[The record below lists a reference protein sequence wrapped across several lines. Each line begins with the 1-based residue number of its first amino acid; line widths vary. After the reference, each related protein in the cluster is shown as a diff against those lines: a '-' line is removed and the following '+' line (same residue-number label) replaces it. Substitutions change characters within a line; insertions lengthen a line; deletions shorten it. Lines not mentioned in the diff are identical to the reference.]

1 MALKPSDVLDRLPSA
16 SELLEKPPIR
26 ALADRWNRSV
36 VASGVRSFLDEL
48 RNDWDRRSGDWNLPS
63 LRELAE
69 RAARHVVALQQ
80 ARLRPTINATGTFIG
95 PEFAAS
101 PLADD
106 ALDRMV
112 AFGGGFMPRAAM
124 NSDAAAVL
132 CRLTGA
138 EAATVVSSYAGAV
151 WLTVATLAEGQG
163 AKEVIVARG
172 EVGDVD
178 SNCSLAT
185 LVKAAGAALR
195 EIGSV
200 NRVSAAEFE
209 AAVSPATSAIVRAAT
224 DDYRVQGHCETAELE
239 ALVGLARD
247 CELPLVEL
255 AGAAPLI
262 RGLPE
267 IGESVT
273 SLAASVATG
282 VNLVI
287 GHGDG
292 LVGGPAC
299 GIILGTRA
307 LVARIEAHPMFAA
320 WRADAATISALH
332 ATLLNYDDRERLVQS
347 VPLFQLLATSVENLR
362 QRAERM
368 APQLALAADVEIATP
383 VPTTSSFGLAR
394 IVDDAMPSY
403 GVALT
408 PKDGNLDALDSRMR
422 NASSPI
428 IARREV
434 ARLVIDL
441 RTVLPRQDQRI
452 VEQIARSE
460 RPNPSEEFASASF
473 D

>member
-48 RNDWDRRSGDWNLPS
+48 RSDWERRSGDWHLPS
-63 LRELAE
+63 IRELAE
-69 RAARHVVALQQ
+69 RAARHVVTLQQ
-80 ARLRPTINATGTFIG
+80 AKSRPLINATGTFVG
-95 PEFAAS
+95 PEFAGS

-112 AFGGGFMPRAAM
+112 AFGGGFMPRAAT
-124 NSDAAAVL
+124 NSDATAVL

-151 WLTVATLAEGQG
+151 WLAVATLAVGQG
-163 AKEVIVARG
+163 GREVIIARV

-178 SNCSLAT
+178 AHCSLADA
-185 LVKAAGAALR
+185 VKSAGAVLR
-195 EIGSV
+195 EVGSV

-209 AAVSPATSAIVRAAT
+209 AAVSPATAAIVRAAT
-224 DDYRVQGHCETAELE
+224 DDYRVEGACETAELE
-239 ALVGLARD
+239 SLVGLARD
-247 CELPLVEL
+247 RELPLVEL
-255 AGAAPLI
+255 AGAVPLI

-287 GHGDG
+287 GRGDG

-307 LVARIEAHPMFAA
+307 LVARVEAHPMFAA

-383 VPTTSSFGLAR
+383 VPTTSCLGLAR
-394 IVDDAMPSY
+394 IVDDALPSY
-403 GVALT
+403 GIALT
-408 PKDGNLDALDSRMR
+408 PKDGNLDALDARLRS
-422 NASSPI
+422 AASPI
-428 IARREV
+428 ITRREL

-452 VEQIARSE
+452 VEQISPSE
-460 RPNPSEEFASASF
+460 LRNPSQDLAEASII
-473 D
+473 